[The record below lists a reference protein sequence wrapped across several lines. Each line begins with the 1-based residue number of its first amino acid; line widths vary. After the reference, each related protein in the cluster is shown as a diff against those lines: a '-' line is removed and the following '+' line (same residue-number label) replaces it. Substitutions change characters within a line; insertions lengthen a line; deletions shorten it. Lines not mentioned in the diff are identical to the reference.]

1 MAVVSTKEGPRERPK
16 SSMWQAARVVKQHG
30 RPGHKSNESD
40 EKKKARHAKWKEK
53 EKERARL
60 KKLAE
65 EEMEA
70 ARAAEL
76 KERDDKLAE
85 KDAELAS
92 AKQKAQLFEQGYK
105 QVRQQTR

>member
-40 EKKKARHAKWKEK
+40 EKKKARHAKWKEN

-60 KKLAE
+60 KKLAD

-92 AKQKAQLFEQGYK
+92 AKKKAQLFEEGYK
-105 QVRQQTR
+105 QVR